1 MINTNQK
8 PTTDTHKI
16 KRKQTNKLL
25 KKDINV
31 KEHRCSHEM
40 CLHGV
45 QSQVKEGDN
54 N

>member
-25 KKDINV
+25 KKGIDV
-31 KEHRCSHEM
+31 KEQEKKQNYKGSE
-40 CLHGV
+40 
-45 QSQVKEGDN
+45 KEEASVS
-54 N
+54 

>member
-25 KKDINV
+25 KKDIDV
-31 KEHRCSHEM
+31 KQQEKKQNYKNK
-40 CLHGV
+40 L
-45 QSQVKEGDN
+45 KTIKW
-54 N
+54 